1 MAKHSDSSPN
11 GSAKRI
17 TGIPWIAVGLGSAV
31 TLVGLLI
38 LSWFLGNFLAQPPDE
53 SSTAIVP
60 TIVRLTAP
68 PVPTATVSLNPPT
81 PTVAPTATTAATPDF
96 SVAPAELTVGYYAR
110 VGDTGG
116 VGVTVRNGPSTRNLP
131 VTVAAEGSS
140 LLILD
145 GPTAGGDY
153 DWWQVRMPNGTE
165 GWAAGV
171 FLVPSA
177 AP

>member
-1 MAKHSDSSPN
+1 
-11 GSAKRI
+11 
-17 TGIPWIAVGLGSAV
+17 V
-31 TLVGLLI
+31 
-38 LSWFLGNFLAQPPDE
+38 
-53 SSTAIVP
+53 
-60 TIVRLTAP
+60 
-68 PVPTATVSLNPPT
+68 
-81 PTVAPTATTAATPDF
+81 
-96 SVAPAELTVGYYAR
+96 ELTVGYYAR